1 MIELI
6 NADFLDVNNAFI
18 KNVDLIFADP
28 PDGIGMKYCGYN
40 DHISPDDYYEKLL
53 QWLHKMNTLTN
64 GPIFLTFNSKW
75 TREVEDIIYRLNIPL
90 VQRIQWYF
98 TFGQD
103 QTSKGK
109 YALCYRPIYWLKSDF
124 VQTHNI
130 KIPSARQEKYH
141 DKRASSTGKMPP
153 NVWEFPR
160 ICGTFKER
168 RKWVPTQ
175 INEAIIERI
184 IRGHCRPGGRVL
196 DPFIGSGS
204 TAIVCQKLGF
214 DCLGI
219 EISETTAQKTAK
231 YLEITAKKYA

>member
-6 NADFLDVNNAFI
+6 NSDFLDVPTCSI
-18 KNVDLIFADP
+18 GRVDLIFADP
-28 PDGIGMKYCGYN
+28 PDGIGMKYNGYN
-40 DHISPDDYYEKLL
+40 DNISPDDYYIKLSH
-53 QWLHKMNTLTN
+53 WLHKMNTLTE
-64 GPIFLTFNSKW
+64 GPIFFTFNSRW
-75 TREVEDIIYRLNIPL
+75 TREVEDIIYKLNIPL
-90 VQRIQWYF
+90 IQRIQWYF

-124 VQTHNI
+124 VQPHNI

-141 DKRASSTGKMPP
+141 DKRAATSGKMPT

-175 INEAIIERI
+175 INEAVIERI
-184 IRGHCRPGGRVL
+184 IRGHCLPGGRVL
-196 DPFIGSGS
+196 DPFLGSGS
-204 TAIVCQKLGF
+204 TAVVCQRLEI
-214 DCLGI
+214 DCIGI
-219 EISETTAQKTAK
+219 EISNTTAQKTAE
-231 YLEITAKKYA
+231 YLGITVRK